1 MAKNNGALTDAE
13 ARILSG
19 AGAST
24 PPNLEP
30 RSRSGGDLSRNSYR
44 DSKWDRLSVLAVA
57 NDDGTPITEETNVL
71 LRNLLGQLIA
81 ETRVVQKLLGKLLI
95 EVEAVEL
102 L

>member
-19 AGAST
+19 AGASP

-30 RSRSGGDLSRNSYR
+30 RSRSGGDLGRNSYR

-57 NDDGTPITEETNVL
+57 NDDGTPIASTTDLLLAELLSELRLQTELMRQL
-71 LRNLLGQLIA
+71 LREA
-81 ETRVVQKLLGKLLI
+81 E
-95 EVEAVEL
+95 EA
-102 L
+102 

>member
-30 RSRSGGDLSRNSYR
+30 RSRSGGDLGRNSYR

-57 NDDGTPITEETNVL
+57 NDDGTPIASTTDLLLAELLSELRLQTELMRQL
-71 LRNLLGQLIA
+71 LREA
-81 ETRVVQKLLGKLLI
+81 E
-95 EVEAVEL
+95 EA
-102 L
+102 

>member
-57 NDDGTPITEETNVL
+57 NDDGTPITQTLDDLIRSLLVETKISN
-71 LRNLLGQLIA
+71 N
-81 ETRVVQKLLGKLLI
+81 LLGKLLAKL
-95 EVEAVEL
+95 EES
-102 L
+102 

>member
-57 NDDGTPITEETNVL
+57 NDDGTPIANTTNEL
-71 LRNLLGQLIA
+71 LRALLTELRLQTVLMERLLREA
-81 ETRVVQKLLGKLLI
+81 E
-95 EVEAVEL
+95 ED
-102 L
+102 

>member
-57 NDDGTPITEETNVL
+57 NDDGTPITEETNAL
-71 LRNLLGQLIA
+71 LRALLTELRLQTVLM
-81 ETRVVQKLLGKLLI
+81 ERLLR
-95 EVEAVEL
+95 EVEED
-102 L
+102 